1 MATYIMLMKW
11 TEQGAADIAEAKRG
25 REAGKKAAAAVGI
38 KWKQSYLVMGNEFD
52 VLVVVE
58 APDEE
63 TMARYALL
71 GQMSGAVD
79 VKTIRAFTEAE
90 ADKLV
95 GSLEEV
101 TELVA

>member
-1 MATYIMLMKW
+1 MGTYIMLMKW

-38 KWKQSYLVMGNEFD
+38 KWKESYLVMGHDYD
-52 VLVVVE
+52 VIVIVE

-71 GQMSGAVD
+71 GQMSGAVET
-79 VKTIRAFTEAE
+79 KTIRAFTEAE

-95 GSLEEV
+95 GSLSEF